1 MELIAGEV
9 YTAVDKMLS
18 QHGLADAWYY
28 DKYDGRLNKRL
39 LRASLKSKTS
49 SRYFEVRVHTNAG
62 KTNDELMVNQQDVDT
77 LLRMRK
83 EVE

>member
-9 YTAVDKMLS
+9 YTTVDKMLA
-18 QHGLADAWYY
+18 QHSLGDAWYY
-28 DKYDGRLNKRL
+28 DRYVGRLTKRS
-39 LRASLKSKTS
+39 LRARLKSKTS

-62 KTNDELMVNQQDVDT
+62 KTSDQLMVNQQDVET

-83 EVE
+83 EGV